1 MAKDV
6 LEPWIG
12 PHGFECRLTLE
23 PVKQLSRSRSIA
35 SFQIRECPVLI
46 SDTRKNHRQLIRIRL
61 PLLRFRTEGIQPDLP
76 ISFGTV
82 RRIRSTERRYL
93 PGSIFRALEGRRHG
107 DTGGVAD

>member
-6 LEPWIG
+6 LKPWIG

-23 PVKQLSRSRSIA
+23 PVKQLSGSRSIA

-61 PLLRFRTEGIQPDLP
+61 SLLRFSLQKSW
-76 ISFGTV
+76 SFQTLAKRLRSLVECSETLKLEAAALRGLYNV
-82 RRIRSTERRYL
+82 R
-93 PGSIFRALEGRRHG
+93 
-107 DTGGVAD
+107 DQ